1 MMNILYCTVLAS
13 IFNNNFCKNSIK
25 NKVVISMLLI
35 LPVVTIELFV
45 IILLL
50 IHILRELKELEPC
63 KRHH

>member
-1 MMNILYCTVLAS
+1 
-13 IFNNNFCKNSIK
+13 
-25 NKVVISMLLI
+25 MLLI